1 MCHSRLHFSLFI
13 GCLVHVSL
21 KAPSN
26 AFSLQICN
34 NVLIHLIGYRKWAHT
49 MANVTSN
56 FWWFVVTYSFKDFYI
71 YAGPHVPFL
80 VYGVVCLLGFIFI
93 YVFLPETQASSH
105 EKLSV
110 SNVIKTTYLQL
121 LSV

>member
-1 MCHSRLHFSLFI
+1 
-13 GCLVHVSL
+13 
-21 KAPSN
+21 
-26 AFSLQICN
+26 
-34 NVLIHLIGYRKWAHT
+34 

-105 EKLSV
+105 EKLKPRK
-110 SNVIKTTYLQL
+110 KTLGPFWADKRPT
-121 LSV
+121 

>member
-1 MCHSRLHFSLFI
+1 MHFSLFI
-13 GCLVHVSL
+13 GSLVHVYL

-93 YVFLPETQASSH
+93 YVFLPETQGIPMLMNFDDA
-105 EKLSV
+105 
-110 SNVIKTTYLQL
+110 IL
-121 LSV
+121 LYSGQMKRIRLENE